1 MSPAPA
7 LGGTNL
13 LSAAMCRLKI
23 LHTHD
28 LKLICHV

>member
-13 LSAAMCRLKI
+13 LSAAMRRLKI
-23 LHTHD
+23 LHTQF
-28 LKLICHV
+28 IMI